1 MTKYNLAVRF
11 ETLHTI
17 DAENLK
23 DAFKKVKDSWLQMH
37 DISISDFDITAYKDM
52 GIRYENKYGI
62 KKVPYRQF
70 DEIKPLTNKRVWHTE
85 GKEFLTVVEDYG
97 NGELLFSNG
106 VLGRDEDCNYGKLP
120 KGEI

>member
-1 MTKYNLAVRF
+1 MTTYNLGVRL
-11 ETLHTI
+11 ETFHNV
-17 DAENLK
+17 DAKNLK
-23 DAFKKVKDSWLQMH
+23 DAFKKVKESWKQMH
-37 DISISDFDITAYKDM
+37 DIELNDYDITAYKEVVRVSERLSK
-52 GIRYENKYGI
+52 GN
-62 KKVPYRQF
+62 VPYRQF

-120 KGEI
+120 KEET

>member
-1 MTKYNLAVRF
+1 MTKYNLAVRL

-23 DAFKKVKDSWLQMH
+23 DAFKQVKESWKQMH
-37 DISISDFDITAYKDM
+37 DISISDYDITAYKDM
-52 GIRYENKYGI
+52 GIRYEDKYGI

-97 NGELLFSNG
+97 NGELKFSNG
-106 VLGRDEDCNYGKLP
+106 VIGRDEDVNYGKLP
-120 KGEI
+120 KEET

>member
-23 DAFKKVKDSWLQMH
+23 DAFKKVKDSWKQMH

-70 DEIKPLTNKRVWHTE
+70 DEIKREEET
-85 GKEFLTVVEDYG
+85 
-97 NGELLFSNG
+97 
-106 VLGRDEDCNYGKLP
+106 
-120 KGEI
+120 